1 MFEQHIFPDGPKIFN
16 RLTNEYINES
26 DGSFQAWIN
35 ETRLVYTYETQQ
47 QEVEVIVVDP
57 ETGEETTTTE
67 LQDVTVAI
75 PVMVTTEDGNEVQA
89 TELINTPITINM
101 MTGGIVGSTVD
112 EIDELRE
119 QLTATNAVLLD
130 VIIGEI

>member
-16 RLTNEYINES
+16 RTTNEYTNES
-26 DGSFQAWIN
+26 DESFQAWIN

-119 QLTATNAVLLD
+119 QLTDEKVKK
-130 VIIGEI
+130 